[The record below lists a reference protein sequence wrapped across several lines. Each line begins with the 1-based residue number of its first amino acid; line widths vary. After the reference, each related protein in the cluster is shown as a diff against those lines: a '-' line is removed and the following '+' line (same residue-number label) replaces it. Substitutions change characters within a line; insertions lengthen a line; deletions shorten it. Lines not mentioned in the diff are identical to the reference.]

1 MRNQKPQANLR
12 AIASGLAL
20 LILIV
25 FVCYIL
31 TGLVL
36 TSAGYPMW

>member
-1 MRNQKPQANLR
+1 MKPQANLR
-12 AIASGLAL
+12 AIVTSLAITL
-20 LILIV
+20 LTLA
-25 FVCYIL
+25 VCYLL

>member
-1 MRNQKPQANLR
+1 MKPQVNTRVILTSLT
-12 AIASGLAL
+12 ITFFSL
-20 LILIV
+20 L
-25 FVCYIL
+25 FCYLL

>member
-1 MRNQKPQANLR
+1 MKSQTNLKTF
-12 AIASGLAL
+12 AAGFAAL
-20 LILIV
+20 FITLTI
-25 FVCYIL
+25 CYLL

>member
-1 MRNQKPQANLR
+1 MKPQVNLKALGTGF
-12 AIASGLAL
+12 AIL
-20 LILIV
+20 LITLTI
-25 FVCYIL
+25 CYLL

>member
-1 MRNQKPQANLR
+1 MKPQMNWKPLAAGVAVLLLTT
-12 AIASGLAL
+12 IA
-20 LILIV
+20 
-25 FVCYIL
+25 CYLL

>member
-1 MRNQKPQANLR
+1 MKPQMNLK
-12 AIASGLAL
+12 AIGAGFAAL
-20 LILIV
+20 LVTLIT
-25 FVCYIL
+25 CYLL